1 MYNFNIFVNTATNAN
16 ADAEGSAIALPVL
29 SYRRAKKVTKK
40 KKIWFAEENSTLNLF
55 TLEFVNGLFYVYSF
69 IWKCTLLQ

>member
-1 MYNFNIFVNTATNAN
+1 MYNFNIFVYTATDAN
-16 ADAEGSAIALPVL
+16 ADAEGSTIALPVL
-29 SYRRAKKVTKK
+29 SYRGAKKVAK

-55 TLEFVNGLFYVYSF
+55 TLEFLNGLFYVYSF